1 MSVLSQSIEGGGLM
15 HRLFC
20 TTLCAALASAAVLV
34 VSGGQAF
41 ANHVQ
46 CGDVITQDT
55 RLDSDLIDCPGNGVT
70 IGAANIRLD
79 LAGHT
84 VDGSGSGTGVDNTGG
99 YDGVKIENG
108 SIKDFGS
115 GVFLNGAAG
124 NQLRELV
131 LSNGSAGIVLA
142 NSVESRVEKNSTS
155 DYGSWGLVLFVSNRN
170 RIEKN
175 SFTNSSFRGAYGLQ
189 LLDSDGNAIEKNFA
203 SHSFAAAFD
212 IFAGSDDNNVDK
224 NTGSDSFFG
233 LSVQDADR
241 NILTKNVVSLATD
254 GIFLDNRSEGT
265 LISANEAFQNSDDGI
280 HVEDA
285 AATLTRNTA
294 NDNGDLGIEAVP
306 GVTDGGGN
314 RATGNGN
321 PAQCVNV
328 SCRTG

>member
-1 MSVLSQSIEGGGLM
+1 MR
-15 HRLFC
+15 RLFG
-20 TTLCAALASAAVLV
+20 TTLWTALVAATVLV

-55 RLDSDLIDCPGNGVT
+55 RLDRDLIDCPGNGIA

-84 VDGSGSGTGVDNTGG
+84 VDGSRSGTGVDNTGG
-99 YDGVKIENG
+99 HDGVTIENG

-115 GVFLNGAAG
+115 GVFLDGAAG
-124 NQLRELV
+124 NRLRGLL

-155 DYGSWGLVLFVSNRN
+155 DYGSWGLVLFASDRN
-170 RIEKN
+170 RVEMN

-189 LLDSDGNAIEKNFA
+189 LLDSDGNAIEKNVA
-203 SHSFAAAFD
+203 SHSFFAAID
-212 IFAGSDDNNVDK
+212 VFAGSDDNTVDK

-233 LSVQDADR
+233 LSIQDADR
-241 NILTKNVVSLATD
+241 NVLTKNVVSLATD
-254 GIFLDNRSEGT
+254 GIFSDNRSEGT
-265 LISANEAFQNSDDGI
+265 LISANDAFQNSDDGI
-280 HVEDA
+280 DVEDA
-285 AATLTRNTA
+285 ATTLTRNTA
-294 NDNGDLGIEAVP
+294 NDNGDLGIEAVL

-321 PAQCVNV
+321 PAQCVSV
-328 SCRTG
+328 SCRTTG